1 MFWKTAG
8 YTTLGVLTAPLWV
21 PLTVAGVISYE
32 SAKFALRHPKATTGA
47 VLLGGTLWYVS
58 SHYGVALRTSVQET
72 IVRVAESSQ
81 RHRNDELE
89 ARITAV
95 ITENEQHKQNTAQ
108 SAAEYAQRLEAMAAE
123 TRTLREQNSAYQRDR
138 EAYLAELARRNAQP
152 STLPQLPTPQTQRA
166 QDGTQNGIAMTT
178 AGFWHYQIK
187 PGDTLSTLAV
197 RYNGD
202 RAAAATIAA
211 DNNIADPNRISVGQI
226 VRLRREICTKTTA
239 GLSEPLRSLSVGQ

>member
-1 MFWKTAG
+1 
-8 YTTLGVLTAPLWV
+8 
-21 PLTVAGVISYE
+21 
-32 SAKFALRHPKATTGA
+32 
-47 VLLGGTLWYVS
+47 
-58 SHYGVALRTSVQET
+58 
-72 IVRVAESSQ
+72 
-81 RHRNDELE
+81 
-89 ARITAV
+89 
-95 ITENEQHKQNTAQ
+95 
-108 SAAEYAQRLEAMAAE
+108 
-123 TRTLREQNSAYQRDR
+123 
-138 EAYLAELARRNAQP
+138 
-152 STLPQLPTPQTQRA
+152 
-166 QDGTQNGIAMTT
+166 MTT